1 MSRTEVPRIKKH
13 KTHIRDIIQAKKKLF
28 VSVMLRGDTVKAA
41 ARKCGF
47 SLAEAK
53 EFRRSIEYAEMS
65 GHLWDRY
72 CKKHVDDGG
81 KKLFVSVVSALDKL
95 QDMVGSN
102 NPDVSLRSI
111 GELRQWLTSLGKSP
125 VLEKMAEKILANYDE
140 DAKEDPYDSPVVKRK
155 AIELLTELRVN
166 GKANGKA
173 NGHRTSR

>member
-1 MSRTEVPRIKKH
+1 MSRIRKH
-13 KTHIRDIIQAKKKLF
+13 KTSVRDIVQAKKKLF
-28 VSVMLRGDTVKAA
+28 VSVMLRGDTVKVA

-95 QDMVGSN
+95 RDMVGSA

-125 VLEKMAEKILANYDE
+125 VLEKMAEKILAGYDE
-140 DAKEDPYDSPVVKRK
+140 DVKEDPYDSPVVKQK
-155 AIELLTELRVN
+155 AIDLLTELRVTGKSN
-166 GKANGKA
+166 GKMNLYGTKKSC
-173 NGHRTSR
+173 T